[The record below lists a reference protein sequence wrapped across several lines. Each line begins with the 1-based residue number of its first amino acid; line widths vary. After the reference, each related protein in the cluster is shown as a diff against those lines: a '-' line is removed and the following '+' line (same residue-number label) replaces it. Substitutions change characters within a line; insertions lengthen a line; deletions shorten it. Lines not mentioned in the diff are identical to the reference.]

1 MRHAVQCLWTTPVL
15 GGSAWGTAD
24 DNRAAVECVSWGP
37 RNRFADGSWTS
48 GQLDRRQTS
57 PCGFAERSNGAPGR
71 RQRLDAATGDGWSSY
86 HVTAQADG
94 IGNQILSRHPILST
108 DAYHMQVNGP
118 FRRAV
123 TEATWS
129 LAENR

>member
-1 MRHAVQCLWTTPVL
+1 MFRC
-15 GGSAWGTAD
+15 
-24 DNRAAVECVSWGP
+24 VEPTLHGMSRIARLLPESDC
-37 RNRFADGSWTS
+37 
-48 GQLDRRQTS
+48 QTS
-57 PCGFAERSNGAPGR
+57 SCGFAERSNGAPGR

>member
-1 MRHAVQCLWTTPVL
+1 M
-15 GGSAWGTAD
+15 
-24 DNRAAVECVSWGP
+24 
-37 RNRFADGSWTS
+37 
-48 GQLDRRQTS
+48 
-57 PCGFAERSNGAPGR
+57 
-71 RQRLDAATGDGWSSY
+71 
-86 HVTAQADG
+86 TAQADG